1 MATARFLVRFAVM
14 LWLALVLFIAMTV
27 ALLRG
32 GRLINLADI
41 RLRFWWLLLL
51 GFGIQAATGF
61 LPAEEAWTRP
71 TATTMIL
78 VSYLPLLI
86 LVLINRQREGMW
98 LAGLGI
104 LMNFSVIALNGGMPV
119 LEGAAA
125 VAGGLSEGSGAMA
138 LALDFKHVVLDA
150 STRLPFLADVMPVRL
165 FGTGQVISL
174 GDVLLAVGLGRF
186 LEDELRKPVRWF
198 KRGIHTEGGSASHR

>member
-1 MATARFLVRFAVM
+1 M
-14 LWLALVLFIAMTV
+14 LWLALVLFIAITI

-51 GFGIQAATGF
+51 GFGLQAATA
-61 LPAEEAWTRP
+61 LIPAEESWAST
-71 TATTMIL
+71 TATAMIL
-78 VSYLPLLI
+78 ISYLPLVV

-98 LAGLGI
+98 LAGIGI

-125 VAGGLSEGSGAMA
+125 VAGGLEDRALS
-138 LALDFKHVVLDA
+138 LALDFKHVALDV
-150 STRLPFLADVMPVRL
+150 STRLPFLADVMPIRL

-186 LEDELRKPVRWF
+186 LEDELRQPVRWF
-198 KRGIHTEGGSASHR
+198 KRGIHTEGGSASQR

>member
-1 MATARFLVRFAVM
+1 M
-14 LWLALVLFIAMTV
+14 LWLALVLFIAITV

-41 RLRFWWLLLL
+41 RLQFWWLLLL
-51 GFGIQAATGF
+51 GFGLQAATGF
-61 LPAEEAWTRP
+61 LHDTEQARGVA
-71 TATTMIL
+71 TAMIL

-86 LVLINRQREGMW
+86 LVLVNRRREGMW

-119 LEGAAA
+119 LEGAAVIAGSKA
-125 VAGGLSEGSGAMA
+125 VGAA
-138 LALDFKHVVLDA
+138 TLPLDFKHVLLDA

-165 FGTGQVISL
+165 FGIGQVISL

-186 LEDELRKPVRWF
+186 LEDELRRPVRWF
-198 KRGIHTEGGSASHR
+198 KRGIHTEGGSASGT

>member
-1 MATARFLVRFAVM
+1 M

-41 RLRFWWLLLL
+41 RLQHWWLLLL
-51 GFGIQAATGF
+51 GFGIQAGTSF
-61 LPAEEAWTRP
+61 LPRDADWTRSVS
-71 TATTMIL
+71 TIMIL
-78 VSYLPLLI
+78 CSYLPLLL

-98 LAGLGI
+98 LAGLGV

-119 LEGAAA
+119 LEGAARIA
-125 VAGGLSEGSGAMA
+125 AGLGGSATGFQ
-138 LALDFKHVVLDA
+138 LALDFKHVLLD
-150 STRLPFLADVMPVRL
+150 STTHIPFLADVIPVRL
-165 FGTGQVISL
+165 FGIGQVISL

-186 LEDELRKPVRWF
+186 LEDELRRPVRWF
-198 KRGIHTEGGSASHR
+198 KRGIHTEGGSASRR

>member
-1 MATARFLVRFAVM
+1 M

-27 ALLRG
+27 ALFRG

-51 GFGIQAATGF
+51 GFAIQAATAF
-61 LPAEEAWTRP
+61 VPAEEAWARP

-78 VSYLPLLI
+78 VSYLPLVI

-119 LEGAAA
+119 LEGAAT
-125 VAGGLSEGSGAMA
+125 VAGGVGGGGAAA
-138 LALDFKHVVLDA
+138 LVLDFKHVILDT

-186 LEDELRKPVRWF
+186 LEDELRKPIRWF
-198 KRGIHTEGGSASHR
+198 KRGIPSEGGSASHR

>member
-1 MATARFLVRFAVM
+1 M
-14 LWLALVLFIAMTV
+14 LWLALVLFIAITI

-51 GFGIQAATGF
+51 GFGLQAATAF
-61 LPAEEAWTRP
+61 IPAAEPWAHS

-86 LVLINRQREGMW
+86 LVLINRRREGMW

-119 LEGAAA
+119 LEGAATVASGRDA
-125 VAGGLSEGSGAMA
+125 VT
-138 LALDFKHVVLDA
+138 LALDFKHVLLDA
-150 STRLPFLADVMPVRL
+150 STQLPFLADVMPVRL

-186 LEDELRKPVRWF
+186 LEDELRQPVRWF
-198 KRGIHTEGGSASHR
+198 KRGIHTEGGSASQR

>member
-1 MATARFLVRFAVM
+1 M

-51 GFGIQAATGF
+51 GFGIQAATAF
-61 LPAEEAWTRP
+61 IPADEVWAHS

-78 VSYLPLLI
+78 VSYVPLLI

-119 LEGAAA
+119 LEGAAT
-125 VAGGLSEGSGAMA
+125 VAGGLIQGQAAA
-138 LALDFKHVVLDA
+138 LVLDFKHVVLDA
-150 STRLPFLADVMPVRL
+150 TTSLPFLADVMPVRL

-186 LEDELRKPVRWF
+186 LEDELRQPVRWF